1 LMVMINVCR
10 LFKRLESRRMCT
22 SISFSETPLDQA
34 CNANQ
39 NLFFAA
45 IQGSNQNFF
54 LLLYKEVFGIVVQ
67 FPSLQE
73 RALPKFNGGK
83 GCM

>member
-1 LMVMINVCR
+1 MYLDYSNVWKADECAQASHF
-10 LFKRLESRRMCT
+10 LKL
-22 SISFSETPLDQA
+22 QA

-39 NLFFAA
+39 FFFLLLYKEVLK
-45 IQGSNQNFF
+45 IFV

-73 RALPKFNGGK
+73 RAPPKFNGGK
-83 GCM
+83 GCT